1 MSNERLDLVTDFGS
15 LKAGDLVVLKPC
27 KWCDR
32 DHRGMLL
39 AFVAG
44 AYGLNKDGE
53 IEVHDGWTTTIPSHR
68 PKPSGCCLIGG
79 MHVADRRVYRV
90 IIPPAQEARET
101 ARPKKLERVR

>member
-1 MSNERLDLVTDFGS
+1 VSEERLELVTDFGS
-15 LKAGDLVVLKPC
+15 LEAGDLIVLKPC

-39 AFVAG
+39 AFVAD
-44 AYGLNKDGE
+44 APGLNKSGGLE
-53 IEVHDGWTTTIPSHR
+53 YHDGWTTTIPSHR
-68 PKPSGCCLIGG
+68 LGGKCCLIGD